1 MQTRLANKD
10 FGVDTPISARRSMNF
25 DASTLHGHDFYELDI
40 IIGGK
45 VSSTLNGKPV
55 VAQKGVVFFLTP
67 EDFHEYLGDGEVD
80 ILNLQFFGDAL
91 SSSILQQ
98 ITEKKSRVFNLEQSI
113 FNTLEPIFSAIEL
126 NIKRGEGAM
135 PICSRLLECILLT
148 LSNNTSE
155 ENGVDRAI
163 KDDMQQTL
171 IYIQQHF
178 KENPTLSEVASTIP
192 MNERYFC
199 QKFKDYTGKCYKEYL
214 RERKL
219 RYARRLVLATE
230 MPLIKI
236 AEESGYETQ
245 SHFNREFKSY
255 FGISPT
261 AMRKQSERKN

>member
-10 FGVDTPISARRSMNF
+10 FGVDTPISARRSTHF

-40 IIGGK
+40 ITGGR

-55 VAQKGVVFFLTP
+55 VAKKGIVFFLTP

-91 SSSILQQ
+91 TSSVLQQ
-98 ITEKKSRVFNLEQSI
+98 ITERKSRTFVLEESVFA
-113 FNTLEPIFSAIEL
+113 TLEPIFSAIEE
-126 NIKRGEGAM
+126 NVKRGERAM

-148 LSNNTSE
+148 LINSEVEESN
-155 ENGVDRAI
+155 GDRII
-163 KDDMQQTL
+163 KSDMQKAL
-171 IYIQQHF
+171 IFIQQHF
-178 KENPTLSEVASTIP
+178 KENPTLSQVASFIP

-199 QKFKDYTGKCYKEYL
+199 HKFKEYTGKCYKDYL

-245 SHFNREFKSY
+245 SHFNREFKGY
-255 FGISPT
+255 FGVSPT
-261 AMRKQSERKN
+261 AMRKQIERKN